1 MSGVEAT
8 MKRLVACW
16 GVMIAL
22 CWPVCAETPIPDRER
37 LEVANALSWQTVIP
51 ATANAPGRFGAYY
64 KTRVV
69 IFNPTSRDYS
79 ITARLYGTNGPVSQR
94 EIAVDASE
102 YLVWDNFLGE
112 VFDYTGGGAVWLKA
126 PAEDDQFYMTAEV
139 YTDSPNGRFSTTVV
153 SGIVPKFVSSSKPDF
168 NVGVS
173 VNRKRRTNIGVW
185 NWEAVPSS
193 VEAKVFN
200 ASGSLLETV
209 RFQLKGEAWQQK
221 TITVPVDNGLVRWE
235 INGDSRTHYFYAV
248 EVDNASNDGTLTWS
262 VKASIVTG
270 GGGIGDNV
278 QTPDCAE
285 GSVIQPGRACNLT
298 VGGNR
303 VGTFSVDTNSSGCI
317 RVGGITSCSSASH
330 NYRGARLDQYVVTF
344 VASKREDGS
353 WEITMYSISG

>member
-1 MSGVEAT
+1 
-8 MKRLVACW
+8 MKRVVACC
-16 GVMIAL
+16 GLVIVL
-22 CWPVCAETPIPDRER
+22 CWLAFAETPIAEREK

-51 ATANAPGRFGAYY
+51 ATANAPGRFGAHY

-79 ITARLYGTNGPVSQR
+79 ITARLYGNNGPVSQR

-153 SGIVPKFVSSSKPDF
+153 SGIVPKFVTSSNPDF
-168 NVGVS
+168 NVGIS
-173 VNRKRRTNIGVW
+173 VNRNRRTNIGVW
-185 NWEAVPSS
+185 NWEAIPSS
-193 VEAKVFN
+193 VEAKVFD
-200 ASGSLLETV
+200 ASGTLLETV

-221 TITVPVDNGLVRWE
+221 TISVTVDNGLVRWE

-262 VKASIVTG
+262 VNGSTVPG
-270 GGGIGDNV
+270 GGGIGGNV
-278 QTPDCAE
+278 QRPNCAA
-285 GSVIQPGRACNLT
+285 GSVIQPGGACNLI
-298 VGGNR
+298 VGESS
-303 VGTFSVDTNSSGCI
+303 VGTFSVDSNSSGCI
-317 RVGGITSCSSASH
+317 RVGGITSCSETSH
-330 NYRGARLDQYVVTF
+330 NYRGTRLNQYVVTF